1 MLPRADIDLRGGVI
15 FQDQPT
21 LTWIADPVTRRIRGR
36 GDGWEA
42 IRQAVEIIVS
52 VERFKWQIYTP
63 NFGTDYDGLLGTEP
77 GYAASELQRRLE
89 DAFLPDN
96 RILGMKDFTWYFSG
110 VSLSASFTVRTVV
123 GDVESGL
130 EVNLR

>member
-42 IRQAVEIIVS
+42 IRQTVEIIVS

-96 RILGMKDFTWYFSG
+96 RILGMKDFTWSFSG
-110 VSLSASFTVRTVV
+110 VSLSASFTVRTVF

>member
-1 MLPRADIDLRGGVI
+1 MLPRADVDLRGGVI

-89 DAFLPDN
+89 DAFLPDS
-96 RILGMKDFTWYFSG
+96 RILGMKDFTWSFSG
-110 VSLSASFTVRTVV
+110 VSLSASFTVRTVF